1 MVVYGL
7 QRLKLPTINDGVAE
21 ISGDVEAIKRELSPH
36 VDTEAFVVV
45 LQTSRKFV
53 VSRHSAA
60 RRRVTTVSDPNRS
73 QNVKGKS

>member
-45 LQTSRKFV
+45 LQLPENLWYRDTWPR
-53 VSRHSAA
+53 
-60 RRRVTTVSDPNRS
+60 
-73 QNVKGKS
+73 GGG

>member
-45 LQTSRKFV
+45 LQLPKICGIATLGRE
-53 VSRHSAA
+53 AEGN
-60 RRRVTTVSDPNRS
+60 NR
-73 QNVKGKS
+73 Q